1 MLDAKCKKK
10 FHRYFLEYKN
20 IHDVSILIFHFEL
33 YFNFPLINDAVFFFC
48 TDLDQYIHLGSIS
61 SSINLFSLKS
71 GTTYVLIHE
80 WPWRWWLWSITEQ
93 NFCPLSNNNDDDSID
108 WFFSFVCFFVAFGE
122 SNKIKLFSPSTE
134 GELLLFMMYAYMPCV
149 KLAMF

>member
-1 MLDAKCKKK
+1 MQNVKKNFIGIFWNIKISMMLV
-10 FHRYFLEYKN
+10 FSFF
-20 IHDVSILIFHFEL
+20 ILN
-33 YFNFPLINDAVFFFC
+33 Y
-48 TDLDQYIHLGSIS
+48 TLDQYIHLRSIS